1 MIGDKVCGGGLADG
15 AASLV
20 QRVALCEGRLD
31 VRALVADGT
40 AGIDAGGG
48 GGHVALAGGGWR
60 G

>member
-1 MIGDKVCGGGLADG
+1 VCGGGLADG
-15 AASLV
+15 VASLV
-20 QRVALCEGRLD
+20 QRVALCEGGLD

-40 AGIDAGGG
+40 AGIDASGG